1 MTEGYI
7 CGLCGYATFKKQSY
21 RRHLARKTPCAP
33 AAVVSVPEE
42 RGLNKNDTVINEN
55 GTLINENGT
64 VINENGT
71 ASARACDLCGK
82 EFKNVNT
89 CRSHKSRGA
98 CQEEKNDPCK
108 CTRCLKVFKNP
119 NSKRSHMSRSTC
131 SRAVVPAAPG
141 PATSAAQPSV
151 HITGHNNTVNN
162 VTIVVNNYGDE
173 TTGYITQDEAALVKA
188 IRSGPAG
195 LQDIIKRIYFNDD
208 HPENRTVQEPNLA
221 RQLCQTWDS
230 STSSWKYKPIDDVT
244 YDMMYKAAQ
253 PLHSVYSDRA
263 GRNRRFENITKAIQS
278 SPNRPD
284 AARAD
289 STPEDRKVY
298 RKLVKDTRCTL
309 LNGRHDTDT
318 V

>member
-33 AAVVSVPEE
+33 AAVVSVHEE

-55 GTLINENGT
+55 GT

-71 ASARACDLCGK
+71 ASARTCDLCGK

-131 SRAVVPAAPG
+131 TRAVVPAPPPAAAAP
-141 PATSAAQPSV
+141 QPSV
-151 HITGHNNTVNN
+151 QITGNNNTVNN

-173 TTGYITQDEAALVKA
+173 ATGYISQDEAALVRA
-188 IRSGPAG
+188 IRAGPAG
-195 LQDIIKRIYFNDD
+195 LQDMIKRIYFNED
-208 HPENRTVQEPNLA
+208 HPENHTVHQPNLA
-221 RQLCQTWDS
+221 RQICQTWDAN
-230 STSSWKYKPIDDVT
+230 TKSWKYKPIDEVT
-244 YDMMYKAAQ
+244 YDVLYKAAK
-253 PLHSVYSDRA
+253 PLHEFYSDRS
-263 GRNRRFENITKAIQS
+263 GRNRGFENMTKAIQS
-278 SPNRPD
+278 SPGRPD
-284 AARAD
+284 DRRPPA
-289 STPEDRKVY
+289 TPEDRKVY

-309 LNGRHDTDT
+309 LNGTDPLASF
-318 V
+318 